1 MSKDMW
7 YDDVNTFSLEVV
19 DHITDFLE
27 VSLTEWEE
35 EQLMEFI
42 FKKLDPYSKGD
53 YASYN

>member
-1 MSKDMW
+1 MSKELW

-27 VSLTEWEE
+27 VSLTDWEE

-42 FKKLDPYSKGD
+42 FKKLDPYSMGD

>member
-27 VSLTEWEE
+27 VSLTDWEE

-42 FKKLDPYSKGD
+42 FKKLDPYSMGD